1 MGFIESIKIDDKVYP
16 VLLRLLKN
24 KTGINF
30 EYYRKNF
37 IEKRIKSRMIRV
49 SCTKLNDYYDY
60 LFSNDEEIKKFSDGF
75 TINYTHFFRDWEVFK
90 TFQDLFLASLNKS
103 PEKFTHF
110 IKPSASKLM
119 KFRSTENYKKNQ
131 AKEKNR
137 STKVDPFELNVLA
150 ILSPLSLFR
159 KIKGPKTSKN
169 TINIW
174 SAPCASGE
182 EPYTLA
188 MILDNL
194 ARMIPNFPDYKIIAS
209 DIDKDAIVKAKQGK
223 YEEMAMKEIS
233 EYFKNKYFRKK
244 ESYFGFNYAIN
255 DEIKNKVEFIDEDL
269 TKGHTKP
276 LKYDLVFC
284 RYLLIY
290 FNRIN
295 RNKFLKNIE
304 NQLNVGGLLV
314 LGKTETLFNKHPV
327 LRLVDEKQHFYIK
340 SY

>member
-1 MGFIESIKIDDKVYP
+1 MGFIESINIDDKVYP

-37 IEKRIKSRMIRV
+37 IKKRIKSRMIRV
-49 SCTKLNDYYDY
+49 PCTKVEEYYDY
-60 LFSNDEEIKKFSDGF
+60 LFSHDEEIKKFSEGF
-75 TINYTHFFRDWEVFK
+75 TINYTHFFRDWEVYK
-90 TFQDLFLASLNKS
+90 TFQDLFLTCLDKKT
-103 PEKFTHF
+103 EEFTRF
-110 IKPSASKLM
+110 IKPSPSKLK
-119 KFRSTENYKKNQ
+119 KFRSKENLKKNQ
-131 AKEKNR
+131 AKGKNR
-137 STKVDPFELNVLA
+137 NKEIDPFALNVLA
-150 ILSPLSLFR
+150 ILSPLSIFR
-159 KIKGPKTSKN
+159 KIKGLKTSKN
-169 TINIW
+169 KINIW

-194 ARMIPNFPDYKIIAS
+194 EHMIPNFPDYRIVAS
-209 DIDKDAIVKAKQGK
+209 DLDKGAINKAKLGIF
-223 YEEMAMKEIS
+223 EDMAMKEIP

-244 ESYFGFNYAIN
+244 ETHFGFNYSIN
-255 DEIKNKVEFIDEDL
+255 EEIKNKVEFIEEDL
-269 TKGHTKP
+269 TKGHIKP
-276 LKYDLVFC
+276 WKYDIIFC

-290 FNRIN
+290 FNHIN
-295 RNKFLKNIE
+295 RDKFLKIIE

-327 LRLVDEKQHFYIK
+327 LRLVDEQNHIYIK

>member
-1 MGFIESIKIDDKVYP
+1 
-16 VLLRLLKN
+16 
-24 KTGINF
+24 
-30 EYYRKNF
+30 
-37 IEKRIKSRMIRV
+37 MIRV
-49 SCTKLNDYYDY
+49 PCTRVEEYYDY
-60 LFSNDEEIKKFSDGF
+60 LFSHDEEIKKFSDGF
-75 TINYTHFFRDWEVFK
+75 TINYTHFFRDWEVYK

-103 PEKFTHF
+103 PEEYTHF
-110 IKPSASKLM
+110 IKPHSSKLK
-119 KFRSTENYKKNQ
+119 KFRSTENFRKNR
-131 AKEKNR
+131 AKEITR
-137 STKVDPFELNVLA
+137 SIKIDPFELNVLA
-150 ILSPLSLFR
+150 ILNPLSLFR
-159 KIKGPKTSKN
+159 KIKESRTSKN
-169 TINIW
+169 KINIW

-194 ARMIPNFPDYKIIAS
+194 ARMIPNFPDYRIIAS
-209 DIDKDAIVKAKQGK
+209 DIDKDVIIKAKQGE

-244 ESYFGFNYAIN
+244 ESHFGFKYTIN
-255 DEIKNKVEFIDEDL
+255 EQIKNKVEFIDEDL
-269 TKGHTKP
+269 TKGHIKAF
-276 LKYDLVFC
+276 KYDIIFC

-327 LRLVDEKQHFYIK
+327 LRLIDEKQHIYIK